1 MISMGFLFLIF
12 MILLFR
18 PEQWKILG
26 RVTFVGLAQSSV
38 LSRTMKKVAVSA
50 LQGTGRLVASV
61 MATSTAI
68 DSDC

>member
-18 PEQWKILG
+18 PEQWKIPG

-38 LSRTMKKVAVSA
+38 LSKTMKKVAVSA

>member
-1 MISMGFLFLIF
+1 MISMGFFFLIF

-26 RVTFVGLAQSSV
+26 HVTVVGLVQSSV
-38 LSRTMKKVAVSA
+38 LPRTMKKVAASA